1 MAEII
6 NLTRARKQ
14 RAAQAREADAQQNR
28 MLHGRTKA
36 EKQRD
41 RLEHDRAT
49 RQAENARLDP
59 PEE

>member
-6 NLTRARKQ
+6 NLSRVRKQ
-14 RAAQAREADAQQNR
+14 RAAQARKAEAEQHR
-28 MLHGRTKA
+28 ILHGRTRA

-41 RLEHDRAT
+41 RLEQDRAA
-49 RQAENARLDP
+49 RQAENARLDK

>member
-14 RAAQAREADAQQNR
+14 RAAEQHDAKAQQNR
-28 MLHGRTKA
+28 ILHGRTKA

-41 RLEHDRAT
+41 RLEQDRTT
-49 RQAENARLDP
+49 RQAENARLTP

>member
-6 NLTRARKQ
+6 NLSRVRKQ
-14 RAAQAREADAQQNR
+14 RAAQARKAEAEQNR
-28 MLHGRTKA
+28 ILHGRTRA

-41 RLEHDRAT
+41 RLEQDRAA
-49 RQAENARLDP
+49 RQAENARLDK

>member
-14 RAAQAREADAQQNR
+14 RAAAQRDASAQQNR
-28 MLHGRTKA
+28 LLHGRTKA

-41 RLEHDRAT
+41 RLEQDRAA
-49 RQAENARLDP
+49 RQAENARLTP
-59 PEE
+59 PDE